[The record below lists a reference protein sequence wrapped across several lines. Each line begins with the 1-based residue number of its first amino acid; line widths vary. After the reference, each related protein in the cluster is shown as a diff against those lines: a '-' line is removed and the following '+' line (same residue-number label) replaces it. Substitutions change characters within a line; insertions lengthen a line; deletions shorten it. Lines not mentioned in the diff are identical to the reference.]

1 MTPDCEVP
9 ISRGPRTP
17 VHRWRVLLVAG
28 LAVLA
33 AGAAACRQPT
43 TIPATRSAL
52 ADSADQVMFGARF
65 NLTDGGVLRAEL
77 EADTAYFFDDNT
89 RVELDRVRS
98 IFFTQT
104 GVKDAVLTS
113 RHGRYNTRA
122 GDMVAYGDVVVIN
135 EAGRRL
141 VTPELQYN
149 QARNEFY
156 SDSAFTMT
164 EPGRELSG
172 IGFRSDPNLNNV
184 RVLRGAT
191 GFVSGAGGGGGGA
204 PPADEDTQP

>member
-1 MTPDCEVP
+1 LRTYWTGTVTAGGVRTLN
-9 ISRGPRTP
+9 SRAR
-17 VHRWRVLLVAG
+17 RFLVLG
-28 LAVLA
+28 LAVA
-33 AGAAACRQPT
+33 AGGVVACRTPT
-43 TIPATRSAL
+43 PIPAARSAL
-52 ADSADQVMFGARF
+52 ADSADQVMYGARF

-89 RVELDRVRS
+89 RIELDRVRS
-98 IFFTQT
+98 IFFTQV

-113 RHGRYNTRA
+113 QHGRYNTRF

-164 EPGRELSG
+164 EPGRELRG

-184 RVLRGAT
+184 RVLRAAS
-191 GFVSGAGGGGGGA
+191 GFVSGDGGGSA
-204 PPADEDTQP
+204 VPPPPAEIEP